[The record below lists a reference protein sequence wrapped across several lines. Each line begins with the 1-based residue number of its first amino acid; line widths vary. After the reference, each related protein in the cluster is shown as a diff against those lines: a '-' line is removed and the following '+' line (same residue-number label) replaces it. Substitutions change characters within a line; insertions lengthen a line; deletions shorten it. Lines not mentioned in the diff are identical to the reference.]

1 MLLVCVCLWEL
12 RDMYV
17 KTELI
22 WKEKKNAAGKT
33 DEETRLFSSVVDLK
47 QRRVG
52 HCDLWASA
60 GRSQLALVLVIMC
73 KMCEKLL

>member
-1 MLLVCVCLWEL
+1 MLLVCVFVGAPWHVCKDRTDL
-12 RDMYV
+12 
-17 KTELI
+17 KG
-22 WKEKKNAAGKT
+22 KKNAAGNKT